1 MLRNLF
7 LAAGFATYIIT
18 AAEPLPELRTE
29 PVPAGSVFTVKNTG
43 SQPLTAFLIELV
55 NYPGSYYAYWHDD
68 VAAPLAPGAE
78 KKIRVVNMTVGA
90 VPDYVKITAA
100 AYSDGS
106 TAGAP
111 EKVALLIERRRSL
124 LATTRELIPRLE
136 KADAKAELK
145 QWADSLQP
153 EGRNTRSQAAINRA
167 AARSLVM
174 DAAARLEA
182 GSAAEVL
189 AWARA
194 NEKALATSKPAL

>member
-1 MLRNLF
+1 MLRNLCV
-7 LAAGFATYIIT
+7 AVIATGIMT
-18 AAEPLPELRTE
+18 AAEPLPDLRTE
-29 PVPAGSVFTVKNTG
+29 PVPAGSVFTVKNAG

-68 VAAPLAPGAE
+68 VTAPLGPGAE
-78 KKIRVVNMTVGA
+78 KKIPVANMTVGA

-106 TAGAP
+106 TAGTP
-111 EKVALLIERRRSL
+111 EKVSQLIERRRAL
-124 LATTRELIPRLE
+124 LAATRELIPRLE
-136 KADAKAELK
+136 KADAKANLK

-153 EGRNTRSQAAINRA
+153 GGKNTRSQASINRA
-167 AARSLVM
+167 AARLLVM

-182 GSAAEVL
+182 GSAADVL

-194 NEKALATSKPAL
+194 NEKALAASKPEL